1 MNDDRAL
8 ALLALIGA
16 EAGIST
22 ARAAKRLG
30 LAQSELAR
38 LLAALGG
45 DASCDGLDLVVA
57 HDDGGRT
64 TLRLTER
71 GRALLAAR

>member
-8 ALLALIGA
+8 ALLALVGA

-45 DASCDGLDLVVA
+45 DAACDGLDLLLA
-57 HDDGGRT
+57 ERDGERT

-71 GRALLAAR
+71 GRALLATR